1 LKSRLAGEYGNR
13 ETADRF
19 LTFCMPT
26 NRTAAHGEQV
36 VAEYANREHYIPLRK
51 TDLVDLLCSD
61 DQLPSADQEQFR
73 RFCRGLVATLHCEYH
88 ARLEELKDAYAY
100 FDPDSDT
107 EPIEAH
113 TDEERD
119 EQIERLFDKF
129 IALLERANFKRLSR
143 GDINAAMHKASDWGI
158 NLEVD
163 FDVFDRLEIFARGDK
178 IGKRTLRH
186 WRNLMRPIEVE
197 VAVYQRLVVI
207 LRLRDH
213 AKKTR
218 FIDTESVYIK
228 IFKDIPKVD
237 LEMLLPGTRVKLSVV
252 DRGKIVLPTLSG
264 IVLTAWK
271 FLQGALTLALSSAY
285 NSIAFLSLV
294 GGTLGYGVRSFY
306 GYLQTKQKYQL
317 NLTQSLYYQNLDNN
331 AGALFRLLNEAEEQE
346 FREAVLAYFFLLT
359 RAGAAGWTREHLD
372 DAIEEFL
379 AEKAKIKVDFE
390 IGDAVDKLVHFE
402 LIQHRGDGLLCA
414 VPLREA
420 RAALDRVWTQAS
432 HEFTVTPTTPPVGH
446 RRLSA

>member
-1 LKSRLAGEYGNR
+1 
-13 ETADRF
+13 
-19 LTFCMPT
+19 M
-26 NRTAAHGEQV
+26 
-36 VAEYANREHYIPLRK
+36 AEYTNREHFIPIRK
-51 TDLVDLLCSD
+51 TDLVELLCSD
-61 DQLPSADQEQFR
+61 GQLARTDQEQFR

-107 EPIEAH
+107 EPLEAH
-113 TDEERD
+113 TKEERD
-119 EQIERLFDKF
+119 RQIERLFDKF
-129 IALLERANFKRLSR
+129 IALLERANFKRLSKTEL
-143 GDINAAMHKASDWGI
+143 AAALDKASDWGI
-158 NLEVD
+158 NLAVD
-163 FDVFDRLEIFARGDK
+163 FDVFDRLEIFARGD
-178 IGKRTLRH
+178 IMGRRTRRR
-186 WRNLMRPIEVE
+186 WRNLMRPEEVD

-207 LRLRDH
+207 LRLRDR
-213 AKKTR
+213 AAETR
-218 FIDTESVYIK
+218 FIDTDSVYIK

-237 LEMLLPGTRVKLSVV
+237 LEMLLPGTRVKLSLA
-252 DRGKIVLPTLSG
+252 DRGRIVLPTLGG

-359 RAGAAGWTREHLD
+359 RAGADGWSREHLD
-372 DAIEEFL
+372 DAIEDFL
-379 AEKAKIKVDFE
+379 EETAKIKVDFE
-390 IGDAVDKLVHFE
+390 IGDAIDKLVHFQ
-402 LIQHRGDGLLCA
+402 LVRDRGNGFLCA
-414 VPLREA
+414 VSLSEA
-420 RAALDRVWTQAS
+420 RAALDRAWTHAS
-432 HEFTVTPTTPPVGH
+432 HAFTASPSDIPVSQ